1 LILFWWR
8 QGKCD
13 HFPGCAKRHDRPCRA
28 GENNT
33 HIWII
38 PRGLFFRI
46 PPLRYHFGPA
56 LSGKIKVHFFVSLA
70 VQFQYFR
77 GREPD
82 LFHEQVK
89 RAVLKREGYVVVL
102 RYPNTRVIV
111 PNKQNFI
118 FVHGYISCMVKYR
131 AYPASFQWPF
141 QGFFSPVQ
149 AERSGSLGHSP
160 G

>member
-1 LILFWWR
+1 MT
-8 QGKCD
+8 KK
-13 HFPGCAKRHDRPCRA
+13 KRRA
-28 GENNT
+28 LGTT
-33 HIWII
+33 H
-38 PRGLFFRI
+38 GVELFFTYFLKYI
-46 PPLRYHFGPA
+46 FCNHGINDETIGPHGPA

-89 RAVLKREGYVVVL
+89 RAILKREGYVVVL

-118 FVHGYISCMVKYR
+118 FIHGYISCLVKYR

-141 QGFFSPVQ
+141 QDFFQSSTGGAQ
-149 AERSGSLGHSP
+149 RELGP
-160 G
+160 